1 MLLSLSSL
9 SLLLFGC
16 STRKMAKLSLNHK
29 KEQKYQIYKHTNTRK
44 QKISRYLLSAKSTRD
59 WQNNKGKKEKKPSM
73 KGVLELPVLFFIF
86 CFLASCILSI
96 SIGDILGWWTLCRL
110 RTSKTYGEVASNKD
124 VTDPKILY
132 PTNANHKFM
141 IAFLQPKDI
150 GTPWFKN
157 MQPFHTQPS
166 FWKQYLWLLTLHTYS
181 WEQPKKKNCR
191 ESTHY

>member
-1 MLLSLSSL
+1 MLSIQYKLMLLSLSSL

-96 SIGDILGWWTLCRL
+96 SIGDILG
-110 RTSKTYGEVASNKD
+110 
-124 VTDPKILY
+124 
-132 PTNANHKFM
+132 
-141 IAFLQPKDI
+141 
-150 GTPWFKN
+150 
-157 MQPFHTQPS
+157 
-166 FWKQYLWLLTLHTYS
+166 
-181 WEQPKKKNCR
+181 
-191 ESTHY
+191 